1 MNKDFKYLS
10 LAFLLI
16 ILGMV
21 VVPIMI
27 GSVYAGDSCKQAI
40 LIPCINYE

>member
-10 LAFLLI
+10 LAFVII

-21 VVPIMI
+21 VAPIMI
-27 GSVYAGDSCKQAI
+27 GAIYAGDSCRQAI
-40 LIPCINYE
+40 LIPCIGVE